1 MRKLKNSGTEW
12 LGMIPE
18 EWSVER
24 TKYHFYNEKTI
35 VGMYVDEYERLAL
48 TMKGVIKRS
57 KEDANGLQ
65 PEKFDSYQ
73 ILRKNELV
81 FKLIDLQNV
90 TTSRVGLSPCDGLV
104 SPAYIVLKAK
114 GRVLPEFAEQYFLF
128 LWKNEIF
135 NFLGNAGVR
144 SSLNASDLLNVPIV
158 IPPVDE
164 QKKIVRFLRNTCSE
178 IDLLINNIS
187 EQIDNLQQYKESL
200 ISEAVTK
207 GLEKNVA
214 MASGRLAWVKQIP
227 EHWKTIPAKYLF
239 YNSDKR
245 KMDGDEQLTASQ
257 KYGIITQQE
266 YMERENAQI
275 VLATQGLEKWKHVEP
290 NDFIISLRSFQG
302 GLEMSETTGCITWH
316 YVVLKAKKKIYPR
329 FYKWLFK
336 SSQYINALQGTCN
349 FIRDGQDLRF
359 SNFSQ
364 VPLYEPPFE
373 EQVAIA
379 NFLDKRCAEIDALL
393 MSMTD
398 QLAVLDKYK
407 SALIFEYA
415 TGKKEVPSDA

>member
-1 MRKLKNSGTEW
+1 MRKLINSGTEW

-18 EWSVER
+18 EWSIER

-90 TTSRVGLSPCDGLV
+90 TTSRVGLSPYDGLV

-114 GRVLPEFAEQYFLF
+114 GDVLPEFAEQYFLF

-135 NFLGNAGVR
+135 NYLGNAGVR

-158 IPPVDE
+158 IPSIDE
-164 QKKIVRFLRNTCSE
+164 QIKIVKFLRKKCSE
-178 IDLLINNIS
+178 IDILINDIS
-187 EQIDNLQQYKESL
+187 EQIDNIQKYKESL

-207 GLEKNVA
+207 GIDKNAVLISGQLE
-214 MASGRLAWVKQIP
+214 WVEQIP

-245 KMDGDEQLTASQ
+245 KIDGDEQLTASQ

-266 YMERENAQI
+266 YMERENSQI
-275 VLATQGLEKWKHVEP
+275 VLATQGLDKWKHVEP
-290 NDFIISLRSFQG
+290 NDFVISLRSFQG

-359 SNFSQ
+359 SNFAQ
-364 VPLYEPPFE
+364 VPLFEPPYD

-379 NFLDKRCAEIDALL
+379 NYLDKRCSEIDSLL
-393 MSMTD
+393 MNMNE
-398 QLAVLDKYK
+398 QVELLDKYR

-415 TGKKEVPSDA
+415 TGKKEVTSNA